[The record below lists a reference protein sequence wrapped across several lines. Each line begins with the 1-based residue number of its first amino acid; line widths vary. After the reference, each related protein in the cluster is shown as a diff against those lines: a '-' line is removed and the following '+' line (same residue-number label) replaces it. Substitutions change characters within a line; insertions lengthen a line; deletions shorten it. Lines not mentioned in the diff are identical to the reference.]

1 MTVTFFGHRNTT
13 SEVSV
18 ALHEVLIDLIE
29 NKNADTFYVGNHGNF
44 DKMVRKELK
53 KLKEIYPHINYSVVL
68 AYLGKKQE
76 DENYSDTIYPD
87 GLEKVPMRYAINH
100 RNRWMLERSSFV
112 ITYPSLLG
120 NSLKLAAKA
129 RLSGKTVIDISR
141 EAEDL
146 FPLR

>member
-87 GLEKVPMRYAINH
+87 GLEKVPPKYAIIE
-100 RNRWMLERSSFV
+100 RNKWMIKKADILVCYVTHTFCGAGDFMVYAQKKSKE
-112 ITYPSLLG
+112 II
-120 NSLKLAAKA
+120 NLAK
-129 RLSGKTVIDISR
+129 S
-141 EAEDL
+141 E
-146 FPLR
+146 